1 MESGN
6 KNFSPDLRQALLR
19 YNARFPLPADFI
31 ADTMLEVNRVAD
43 RRAYIRGL
51 VTISVV
57 SLLMIVLAVVMFRFF
72 GITLTMSVPVP
83 VAGMTTVF
91 ASVDHTISVVESIIS
106 SPLIVMLAVSAAI
119 LLSLDRLMRRH
130 FAARHVS

>member
-57 SLLMIVLAVVMFRFF
+57 SLLMIVLAVVLFRFF
-72 GITLTMSVPVP
+72 GIKPDMSVP
-83 VAGMTTVF
+83 VAGMTSVF
-91 ASVDHTISVVESIIS
+91 TTVDHTISVVEGIIS

-130 FAARHVS
+130 FAAHHAS

>member
-57 SLLMIVLAVVMFRFF
+57 SLLMIVLAVVLFRFF
-72 GITLTMSVPVP
+72 GIKLAMSVP
-83 VAGMTTVF
+83 VAGMTSVF
-91 ASVDHTISVVESIIS
+91 TTVDHTISVVEGIIS

-130 FAARHVS
+130 FAARHAS